1 LRHEPSVAA
10 GAHALLG
17 DVSVFQCGKI
27 IACAELVGKSASIKE
42 EVEQH
47 DRESTD
53 RPSAGPNATIQNT
66 PPLVTSNKARAKH
79 NLSLLTNPDGT
90 PARFDVLRPQRLAA
104 PVTAYV
110 EQFSAHPLEADAA
123 ELYGPPD
130 GYIDNAGC
138 VHKERQ
144 SADDRPVYEIELRP
158 EDGLYPLL
166 YMARQADGAA
176 WEEECAF
183 PDAPEPKARQGFFP
197 DGSRSFEE
205 IDRLQVGEHGI
216 GNLISGKAEIDFYRI
231 LPPSGYT
238 KGLAADRRTDTG
250 SGDIPP
256 ERRGIDFFPYKP
268 PHLAAS
274 APRPALAQA
283 TNALQQILAGA
294 SYDGAIWT
302 EGSPRIE
309 ETIYWFNLLIDAT
322 VPICGNAAQ
331 RPHGMISNDGPKNI
345 VDSIEYIASRVWQD
359 DEGRNRAG
367 AVLIQEQRV
376 FAARAVQKADARPGG
391 YVATGGHGG
400 ILGATGH
407 DGPPLLHYV
416 PTARHTWR
424 SEVNLTSLPRQ
435 VAGVRREGTR
445 IETVPVAI
453 KDTDGALLETAIPRV
468 AISKDASYWDDN
480 AGDPEAEVDLVA
492 LIGHML
498 QSAPLA
504 GFVVEGYTPYGRPA
518 SKSRHRLM
526 LRAVYSGL
534 PVVRVGRGN
543 TEGFVPVHDPDFI
556 GGSNLTATKARILL
570 MACLMK
576 FGSLPPAADPDH
588 PTSAETAATREK
600 VAMYQAIFDTH

>member
-1 LRHEPSVAA
+1 M
-10 GAHALLG
+10 
-17 DVSVFQCGKI
+17 
-27 IACAELVGKSASIKE
+27 
-42 EVEQH
+42 
-47 DRESTD
+47 
-53 RPSAGPNATIQNT
+53 
-66 PPLVTSNKARAKH
+66 
-79 NLSLLTNPDGT
+79 LTNPDGT
-90 PARFDVLRPQRLAA
+90 PAQFDVLRPQRLAA
-104 PVTAYV
+104 PATIYI
-110 EQFSAHPLEADAA
+110 EQFSAHPLETDAA

-130 GYIDNAGC
+130 GYIDNTGR

-144 SADDRPVYEIELRP
+144 SVDDRPVYEVELSP
-158 EDGLYPLL
+158 EDGLYPLP
-166 YMARQADGAA
+166 YMAVQADGSA

-183 PDAPEPKARQGFFP
+183 PGAPEPKARQGFFP

-205 IDRLQVGEHGI
+205 IDRLQIGEHGV

-238 KGLAADRRTDTG
+238 RGLAADHRTDVG
-250 SGDIPP
+250 SGDIPS
-256 ERRGIDFFPYKP
+256 ERRGVDFFPYKP

-274 APRPALAQA
+274 APRPALARA
-283 TNALQQILAGA
+283 TNAIQKILSGGK
-294 SYDGAIWT
+294 YDGAIWT

-309 ETIYWFNLLIDAT
+309 ETIYWFNLLIDTT

-345 VDSIEYIASRVWQD
+345 VDSVEYIASRVWQD
-359 DEGRNRAG
+359 DEGRNKAG

-400 ILGATGH
+400 ILGAAGH
-407 DGPPLLHYV
+407 DGPPLLHYL

-424 SEVNLTSLPRQ
+424 SEVNFTSLPTQ
-435 VAGVRREGTR
+435 VTGVRREGSR

-453 KDTDGALLETAIPRV
+453 KGPDGWLLDTAIPRV
-468 AISKDASYWDDN
+468 AISKDASYWDDD
-480 AGDPEAEVDLVA
+480 AGDLEEEVDLVA

-498 QSAPLA
+498 KSAPLA
-504 GFVVEGYTPYGRPA
+504 GFVVEGYTPYGRPT
-518 SKSRHRLM
+518 SKARHRAM
-526 LRAVYSGL
+526 LRAAYSGL

-543 TEGFVPVHDPDFI
+543 TEGFVPLHDPDFI

-576 FGSLPPAADPDH
+576 FGCLPPAANPDH

-600 VAMYQAIFDTH
+600 VATYQVIFDTH